1 MSAKMWV
8 IAHRGGG
15 GTWPENTL
23 LAIGRAIDCGVD
35 WVEID
40 IRIADGAII
49 VLHDDTLDR
58 TTNGHGSVYEYPLTT
73 LRELDAGKGEKIPL
87 LEEVMDLVNARVG
100 LNIEIKQP
108 DTAQQ
113 LVEFT
118 TAYLRR
124 QPNWRNRLM
133 FSSFLPEIMAE
144 LATSAPAGCL
154 LGALSEETTPESAR
168 RGAAIDAFSLNI
180 SLRQLSISLVQE
192 AHGQGLKVLVYTV
205 NEIEDIRRCVESSVD
220 GVFTDF
226 PERVIAFL
234 DNSLMIPGNE

>member
-87 LEEVMDLVNARVG
+87 LEEVMGLVNARVG

-144 LATSAPAGCL
+144 LATSA
-154 LGALSEETTPESAR
+154 
-168 RGAAIDAFSLNI
+168 
-180 SLRQLSISLVQE
+180 
-192 AHGQGLKVLVYTV
+192 
-205 NEIEDIRRCVESSVD
+205 
-220 GVFTDF
+220 
-226 PERVIAFL
+226 
-234 DNSLMIPGNE
+234 